1 VTAARAE
8 AAKGAEMDTSTHSS
22 AELGREEP
30 FRRVLA
36 AASLD
41 DAGATAVLRAARLPL
56 APGARLTVLH
66 VRPPRAPPAPAPDAR
81 RVLERLAAVAADAAR
96 AAGNEAPEIVPVL
109 GEGSAAAEIARTALR
124 ERAELVVAGAPSAR
138 LDGTARATVA
148 RVLREAHLPLLVA
161 KGRAERPYGRVVCGI
176 DRCFTCED
184 AILLARRLAT
194 APGAALTLV
203 HAWHV
208 PFEPWIES
216 EAGEIR
222 AEAIARVRA
231 LAEAVAPRVGPVQVV
246 VRRGE
251 PGTVVLRVA
260 LEQGADLLALG
271 THGRTGLARAMAGS
285 VAEWLVESAPFDVA
299 VARPHRDEP
308 G

>member
-1 VTAARAE
+1 
-8 AAKGAEMDTSTHSS
+8 MDTSTRSPT
-22 AELGREEP
+22 ALRREEP

-66 VRPPRAPPAPAPDAR
+66 VRPPRAPPAAAPAPDAR

-109 GEGSAAAEIARTALR
+109 GEGRAAAEIARTALR
-124 ERAELVVAGAPSAR
+124 ERAELVVAGAPAAR

-161 KGRAERPYGRVVCGI
+161 KARAERPYGRVVCGI
-176 DRCFTCED
+176 DRCFTCDD
-184 AILLARRLAT
+184 AIVLARRLAT

-222 AEAIARVRA
+222 AAAVARVRA
-231 LAEAVAPRVGPVQVV
+231 LAEAVAPRVGPAQVV

-260 LEQGADLLALG
+260 LEQGADLLTLG